1 MSRSLRFSA
10 AAVILATCLLMRA
23 GATDPPEQARVK
35 LSETE
40 QKILD
45 LTNQARE
52 KEKLPPLQPNALLS
66 EAARS
71 HSANM
76 ARKGEMSHVLD
87 GKEPKDRIKATGY
100 RYTVAGENIGE
111 AEGANL
117 PAQIFDDWMNSK
129 LHRANILE
137 REFTEIGIGF
147 ARNDKNEFYY
157 TQVFARPKKKQGP

>member
-1 MSRSLRFSA
+1 MFRSLRSVGVGLVLA
-10 AAVILATCLLMRA
+10 ACLLARDCA
-23 GATDPPEQARVK
+23 ADPPEPAKVK

-45 LTNQARE
+45 LTNQARA
-52 KEKLPPLQPNALLS
+52 KEKLPPLQPNALLFD
-66 EAARS
+66 AARG

-76 ARKGEMSHVLD
+76 ARKGEMNHVLD

-100 RYTVAGENIGE
+100 RYSVAGENIGE

-129 LHRANILE
+129 LHRANILD
-137 REFTEIGIGF
+137 REFTEIGIGY
-147 ARNDKNEFYY
+147 ARNDKGEWYY
-157 TQVFARPKKKQGP
+157 TQVFARPKKKAGP